1 VDRRITIESKHLFRF
16 VLVVLLFL
24 VFSLRYG
31 EMDPPLLLVFLLVVF
46 SLMLRWRFS
55 IGTAWMLIDA
65 FLLALC
71 SLSLPAAMILL
82 SLYLFYFASHRNL
95 LFCIPFAVYLAV
107 ALQGLE
113 LLIPLFSLLLGA
125 LVGVWELERMQLRK
139 EADDYRLRSHHLEA
153 ETEHLLLDYADAQ
166 HLSRLQEREQIAQTL
181 HDSLG
186 HELTAAH
193 LCVKALDM
201 LLEKEDIGKAKVSRE
216 QIEQRLSSALTQLKL
231 AVRQLEPDEKQ
242 VEQSLVKLF
251 EDFVYPVQYTIR
263 GDVALVPPAL
273 QQVLHSAIKE
283 ALTNVA
289 KHAKP
294 TKVNASLDCN
304 NTLLQLVMENDGV
317 MEQKTIGTGN
327 GLRYL
332 RRRVERLGGSMSIQ
346 KGLQFKLLITIPV
359 RGEMGL

>member
-1 VDRRITIESKHLFRF
+1 MGRRISIESKHLFRF
-16 VLVVLLFL
+16 VLGVLFFL
-24 VFSLRYG
+24 VFFLRYRM
-31 EMDPPLLLVFLLVVF
+31 MDPPLLLVFLLVVF

-55 IGTAWMLIDA
+55 FSPAWMLIDA
-65 FLLALC
+65 SLLTML
-71 SLSLPAAMILL
+71 SLSLPEATLLL

-95 LFCIPFAVYLAV
+95 LFCIPFAVYLV
-107 ALQGLE
+107 VVLQGLD
-113 LLIPLFSLLLGA
+113 LLVPLFSLLLGA
-125 LVGVWELERMQLRK
+125 LVGVWELERMQLIK
-139 EADDYRLRSHHLEA
+139 EADEYRMRTHHLEA

-166 HLSRLQEREQIAQTL
+166 YLSRLQEREQIAQIL

-193 LCVKALDM
+193 LSVKALDM
-201 LLEKEDIGKAKVSRE
+201 LLERGDVEKAKVSQE
-216 QIEQRLSSALTQLKL
+216 KIEQRLSSALAQLKL

-242 VEQSLVKLF
+242 VERSIARLF
-251 EDFVYPVQYTIR
+251 EEFVYPVQYTIR

-273 QQVLHSAIKE
+273 QQILHSAIKE

-289 KHAKP
+289 KHANP
-294 TKVNASLDCN
+294 TKVSASLDCN
-304 NTLLQLVMENDGV
+304 STLVQLTMENDGI
-317 MEQKTIGTGN
+317 MGQKSSSTGN

-346 KGLQFKLLITIPV
+346 KGEQFKLLISIPV